1 MAGTDFLPKGI
12 LNRAAAGALLAFL
25 LGGGV
30 SCDLFET
37 RKPND
42 PGGIRFPCATLDFPS
57 NVFTNIVQA
66 YGRGDG
72 IPCYVSNLS
81 DVLLLF
87 DFDDVDSL
95 DSPPQFQSWTKNI
108 EQRVAQNIASGAD
121 SFFLQFKVPYTSVVS
136 QPDVQTRRYTYE
148 IRFKGTAITDTLFQG
163 LAEITIRKNLGG
175 QWLVESW
182 VDRPD
187 PAGTTPRTWGYLRG
201 QYRIG
206 F

>member
-1 MAGTDFLPKGI
+1 MAGTHFLPKGI
-12 LNRAAAGALLAFL
+12 LTRAAAGALLAFL
-25 LGGGV
+25 LAGGV

-37 RKPND
+37 RTPND

-81 DVLLLF
+81 DVLLVF
-87 DFDDVDSL
+87 DFDEVDSL
-95 DSPPQFQSWTKNI
+95 DNPAQFQSWTKDI
-108 EQRVAQNIASGAD
+108 EQRVAQNIASGAE
-121 SFFLQFKVPYTSVVS
+121 SFFLQFKIPYTSIDS
-136 QPDVQTRRYTYE
+136 QPDVQTRQYTYE
-148 IRFKGTAITDTLFQG
+148 IRFKGTAISDTLFQG
-163 LAEITIRKNLGG
+163 LATITVRKNLGG

>member
-1 MAGTDFLPKGI
+1 MAGTHFLPKGI
-12 LNRAAAGALLAFL
+12 LTRAAAGALLAFL
-25 LGGGV
+25 LAGGV

-81 DVLLLF
+81 DVLVF
-87 DFDDVDSL
+87 DFDDADSL
-95 DSPPQFQSWTKNI
+95 PPFPNQYVGWTKSI

-148 IRFKGTAITDTLFQG
+148 IKFKGTAIADTLFQG
-163 LAEITIRKNLGG
+163 LAVITVRKNQGG

-201 QYRIG
+201 AYRIG